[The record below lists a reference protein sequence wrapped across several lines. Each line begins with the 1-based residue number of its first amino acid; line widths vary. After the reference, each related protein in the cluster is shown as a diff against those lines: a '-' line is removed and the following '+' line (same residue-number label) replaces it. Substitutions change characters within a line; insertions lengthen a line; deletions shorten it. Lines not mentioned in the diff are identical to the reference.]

1 MPLLIARSWWSLA
14 LRGLLAVLVGI
25 ATFVWPGVTLAVLVL
40 LFGAYALIDGA
51 LSLMGAFRASA
62 AHERWGALL
71 LEGVVGLAAG
81 VVTLAWPAITMF
93 VLTLMIGAWA
103 VVTGVLE
110 ILAAIRLRRHIAG
123 EWLLALIGVA
133 SVVFGVMVLIAPLIG
148 AIVLALWFGAY
159 ELVFGILLIA
169 LGFRLRTHHPA
180 LSHTG
185 PLQNPAR

>member
-1 MPLLIARSWWSLA
+1 MPLLIARSWWSLV

-25 ATFVWPGVTLAVLVL
+25 VTFVWPSATLAALVL

-71 LEGVVGLAAG
+71 LEGVVGLVVG
-81 VVTLAWPAITMF
+81 VVTLAWPAITVF
-93 VLTLMIGAWA
+93 VLSIMIGGWA
-103 VVTGVLE
+103 VVTGVFE
-110 ILAAIRLRRHIAG
+110 IMAAIRLRRHIAG
-123 EWLLALIGVA
+123 EWLLALIGIA
-133 SVVFGVMVLIAPLIG
+133 SVIFGILVLIAPLLG

-169 LGFRLRTHHPA
+169 LGFRLRTHHLA
-180 LSHTG
+180 LNNAG
-185 PLQNPAR
+185 PLENPAR